1 MVLVAPLI
9 CVQLQPQTRLGRGR
23 LLQTVIL
30 STLTVILQIITMR
43 EVTLVRLV
51 IIAALFQYSSCNSVR
66 SSPNDGRAFDF
77 LSSLSSFRSNIL
89 SLLGNT
95 FNQNKLVR
103 PPLQPPPPP
112 PPPAPVRPATFHHAQ
127 ARPPFTSFS
136 SSPQLS
142 SQFNSAPPQPPSFP
156 LLSPSPIVEVH
167 PPQQSQQLTQA
178 KPPTIHGGPVSFVDS
193 ERLNAGSEFLNEI
206 DDGGVVHIPKELWRE
221 DIGKIEHKL
230 KVHKK
235 KKVEGSFETHN
246 LY

>member
-1 MVLVAPLI
+1 M
-9 CVQLQPQTRLGRGR
+9 GR

-51 IIAALFQYSSCNSVR
+51 IIAAPFQYSSCNSVR

-112 PPPAPVRPATFHHAQ
+112 APVRPATFHHAQ

-142 SQFNSAPPQPPSFP
+142 SQ
-156 LLSPSPIVEVH
+156 
-167 PPQQSQQLTQA
+167 
-178 KPPTIHGGPVSFVDS
+178 
-193 ERLNAGSEFLNEI
+193 
-206 DDGGVVHIPKELWRE
+206 
-221 DIGKIEHKL
+221 
-230 KVHKK
+230 
-235 KKVEGSFETHN
+235 
-246 LY
+246 